1 MGNPEVL
8 APEPAAGV
16 HWDVDVD
23 IVVVG
28 GALAGFTT
36 ALHAH
41 ELGASVVVLEKAAQ
55 VGGTARKAVA
65 GMWVPNNRFM
75 QQAGTADGKADAL
88 AYLARMARPLLFD
101 PSHPHLG
108 LTRWEFELF
117 EALYDNADTAFRALE
132 ALGVGLEQD
141 AEFPDYHMHLP
152 EVTAPRGREL
162 FPHNPD
168 GTRGDGE
175 SFIAALAGL
184 VAQRQIPVHVEHR
197 VAGVIVDVAGRIVG
211 VRVVTPDGEIAVR
224 GRKAVV
230 FCSGGFTHNEEMR
243 RYYLGGRVVGG
254 CAAFTNEGD
263 FHRIAQRLGIPLVH
277 MDAAYLAPLVLEKM
291 VNRDPEMTGVFA
303 VPADS
308 LIIVNR
314 FGRRTVNEKAPPQDR
329 ATQMLSWDPHDA
341 DHPNFLM
348 FAIWDQRAAERFPGT
363 GLGGFIPG
371 PDDDA
376 PPVIRAD
383 TLDQLAASIDERL
396 DKLGDSARNVRLRE
410 DFANTLR
417 ETIERFNGFARNGVD
432 HDFHR
437 RATPIEITF
446 HGPVAEDNHFPSGL
460 MFPLA
465 DRGPYYA
472 TILAPGTLDTKGG
485 PRVNTAGQV
494 LGADE
499 RPVPGLYAVGN
510 STAAPTGQSYI
521 TGGITFGPIITFSYL
536 TAHAAV
542 RELSNDPPTVD
553 LVGDSR

>member
-1 MGNPEVL
+1 MGNPAVRE
-8 APEPAAGV
+8 PEPAAGV
-16 HWDVDVD
+16 RWDIDTD

-28 GALAGFTT
+28 GSLAGFTT

-75 QQAGTADGKADAL
+75 QQAGTADSKAAAL
-88 AYLARMARPLLFD
+88 AYLARLARPLLFD
-101 PSHPHLG
+101 PDHPYLG
-108 LTRWEFELF
+108 LARWEFELF

-132 ALGVGLEQD
+132 ALGAELEQD

-152 EVTAPRGREL
+152 EVSAPRGREL
-162 FPHNPD
+162 FPRRAD
-168 GTRGDGE
+168 GTRGDGA
-175 SFIAALAGL
+175 SFIAELAGL

-197 VAGVIVDVAGRIVG
+197 VAGVIVDEAGRVVG
-211 VRVVTPDGEIAVR
+211 VRVLTPDGEIAAR

-243 RYYLGGRVVGG
+243 RYYMGGRIVGG
-254 CAAFTNEGD
+254 CAALSNEGD

-291 VNRDPEMTGVFA
+291 LHRDPTMMGVFA
-303 VPADS
+303 VPGDS
-308 LIIVNR
+308 LLIVNSA
-314 FGRRTVNEKAPPQDR
+314 GRRAVNEKAPYHDR
-329 ATQMLSWDPHDA
+329 TIQMLSWNPHDA

-348 FAIWDQRAAERFPGT
+348 FPVWDQRAADRFAG
-363 GLGGFIPG
+363 GFLGGFIP
-371 PDDDA
+371 DA
-376 PPVIRAD
+376 TAD
-383 TLDQLAASIDERL
+383 ASHVVSGNTFEELAVALDERL
-396 DKLGDSARNVRLRE
+396 AKLGAGARNLRLSAG
-410 DFANTLR
+410 FAAALR
-417 ETIERFNGFARNGVD
+417 GTVEQFNGFARNGVD
-432 HDFHR
+432 EDFR
-437 RATPIEITF
+437 RGETPIEITF
-446 HGPVAEDNHFPSGL
+446 HGPVADDNRSRNGL

-465 DRGPYYA
+465 EQGPYYA

-499 RPVPGLYAVGN
+499 QPVPGLYAVGN
-510 STAAPTGQSYI
+510 ASAAPTGQGYI
-521 TGGITFGPIITFSYL
+521 SGGMTFGPIITFSYL

-542 RELSNDPPTVD
+542 RNSTS
-553 LVGDSR
+553 G

>member
-1 MGNPEVL
+1 MGNPDVRVPERASEVR
-8 APEPAAGV
+8 
-16 HWDVDVD
+16 WDLEADL
-23 IVVVG
+23 VVVG
-28 GALAGFTT
+28 GSLAGFTT

-41 ELGASVVVLEKAAQ
+41 ELGAKVVVLEKASQ
-55 VGGTARKAVA
+55 IGGSARKAVA

-75 QQAGTADGKADAL
+75 QAAGVADRKADAL
-88 AYLARMARPLLFD
+88 VYMARMARPLLFD
-101 PSHPHLG
+101 RSDPFLG
-108 LTRWEFELF
+108 LAQWEYELF
-117 EALYDNADTAFRALE
+117 EAFCDNADTAFRALE
-132 ALGVGLEQD
+132 AFGVEVEQD
-141 AEFPDYHMHLP
+141 ARFPDYHMHLP
-152 EVTAPRGREL
+152 DVNAPRGREL

-168 GTRGDGE
+168 GTRGNGK
-175 SFIAALAGL
+175 SFITRLAEL
-184 VAQRQIPVHVEHR
+184 VAERQIPVHLQHR
-197 VAGVIVDVAGRIVG
+197 AAGVIINDDGRVVG
-211 VRVVTPDGEIAVR
+211 VRVQTPDREVAAR
-224 GRKAVV
+224 GRKAVI
-230 FCSGGFTHNEEMR
+230 FCSGGFTHNEDMR

-303 VPADS
+303 VPGDS
-308 LIIVNR
+308 LILVNK
-314 FGRRTVNEKAPPQDR
+314 FGRRSVNEKAPPQDR

-348 FAIWDQRAAERFPGT
+348 FAIWDQRAAERFSGA

-376 PPVIRAD
+376 PHVIRAD

-410 DFANTLR
+410 GFTDTLR

-437 RATPIEITF
+437 GETPIEITF
-446 HGPVAEDNHFPSGL
+446 HGPVAEDNHFANGL

-485 PRVNTAGQV
+485 PRVNIAGQV

-499 RPVPGLYAVGN
+499 QPVPGLYAVGN

-536 TAHAAV
+536 TAHTAV
-542 RELSNDPPTVD
+542 RELSKDPPTVD
-553 LVGDSR
+553 FVADSR

>member
-1 MGNPEVL
+1 MGNPEVR
-8 APEPAAGV
+8 APESAAGV
-16 HWDVDVD
+16 HWDIDVD

-41 ELGASVVVLEKAAQ
+41 ELGASVVVLEKAER

-75 QQAGTADGKADAL
+75 QEAGTTDRKEDAL

-101 PSHPHLG
+101 PSDQYLG

-117 EALYDNADTAFRALE
+117 DALYDNADTAFRALE
-132 ALGVGLEQD
+132 ALGAELEQD

-152 EVTAPRGREL
+152 EITAPRGREL

-175 SFIAALAGL
+175 SFIAALAEL
-184 VAQRQIPVHVEHR
+184 VAQRQIPVHVDHR
-197 VAGVIVDVAGRIVG
+197 VAGVIVDETGRVVG
-211 VRVVTPDGEIAVR
+211 VRVETPDGEIAAR

-254 CAAFTNEGD
+254 CAALSNEGD

-291 VNRDPEMTGVFA
+291 LHRDPTMMGVFA
-303 VPADS
+303 VPGDS
-308 LIIVNR
+308 LLIVNSA
-314 FGRRTVNEKAPPQDR
+314 GRRTVNEKAPYQDR
-329 ATQMLSWDPHDA
+329 TIQMLSWNPHDA
-341 DHPNFLM
+341 EHPNFLM
-348 FAIWDQRAAERFPGT
+348 FPVWDQRAADRFPG
-363 GLGGFIPG
+363 GFLGAFIP
-371 PDDDA
+371 DSTSDA
-376 PPVIRAD
+376 SHVVSGD
-383 TLDQLAASIDERL
+383 TLEELAVALDERL
-396 DKLGDSARNVRLRE
+396 VKLGAGARNMRLSK
-410 DFANTLR
+410 DFAASLR
-417 ETIERFNGFARNGVD
+417 GTVERFNGFARSGVD
-432 HDFHR
+432 EDFR
-437 RATPIEITF
+437 RGETPIEITF
-446 HGPVAEDNHFPSGL
+446 HGPVADDNHSPNGL

-465 DRGPYYA
+465 DKGPYYA

-499 RPVPGLYAVGN
+499 QPVPGLYAVGN
-510 STAAPTGQSYI
+510 ASAAPTGQGYI
-521 TGGITFGPIITFSYL
+521 SGGMTFGPIITFSYL
-536 TAHAAV
+536 AAHAAV
-542 RELSNDPPTVD
+542 Q
-553 LVGDSR
+553 DSKTG

>member
-16 HWDVDVD
+16 HWDIDVD

-75 QQAGTADGKADAL
+75 QQAGVADGKADAL

-117 EALYDNADTAFRALE
+117 EALYDNADTSFRALE
-132 ALGVGLEQD
+132 ALGVELEQD

-175 SFIAALAGL
+175 TFIAALAAL
-184 VAQRQIPVHVEHR
+184 MAQRQIPVHVEHR
-197 VAGVIVDVAGRIVG
+197 VAGVIVDETGRVVG
-211 VRVVTPDGEIAVR
+211 VRVLTPDGEIAVR

-243 RYYLGGRVVGG
+243 RYYMGGRVVGG
-254 CAAFTNEGD
+254 CAALSNEGD
-263 FHRIAQRLGIPLVH
+263 FHRIALRLGIPLVN

-291 VNRDPEMTGVFA
+291 VNRDPTMMGVFA
-303 VPADS
+303 VPGDS
-308 LIIVNR
+308 LLIVDKA
-314 FGRRTVNEKAPPQDR
+314 GRRTVNEKAPYHDR
-329 ATQMLSWDPHDA
+329 TMQMLSWNPHDA
-341 DHPNFLM
+341 EYPNFLL
-348 FAIWDQRAAERFPGT
+348 FPVWDQRAADRFPG
-363 GLGGFIPG
+363 GFLGAFIPESG
-371 PDDDA
+371 ADA
-376 PPVIRAD
+376 SHVVSGD
-383 TLDQLAASIDERL
+383 TLEELAAALDERL
-396 DKLGDSARNVRLRE
+396 NKLGDDARNFRLAP
-410 DFANTLR
+410 DFAASLR
-417 ETIERFNGFARNGVD
+417 STVERFNGFARSGVD
-432 HDFHR
+432 EDFR
-437 RATPIEITF
+437 RGETPIEITF
-446 HGPVAEDNHFPSGL
+446 HGPVADDNHSANGL

-465 DRGPYYA
+465 EHGPYYA

-499 RPVPGLYAVGN
+499 LPVRGLYAVGN
-510 STAAPTGQSYI
+510 ASAAPTGQGYI
-521 TGGITFGPIITFSYL
+521 SGGMTFGPIITFSYL
-536 TAHAAV
+536 AARAAV
-542 RELSNDPPTVD
+542 LETAGGVE
-553 LVGDSR
+553 